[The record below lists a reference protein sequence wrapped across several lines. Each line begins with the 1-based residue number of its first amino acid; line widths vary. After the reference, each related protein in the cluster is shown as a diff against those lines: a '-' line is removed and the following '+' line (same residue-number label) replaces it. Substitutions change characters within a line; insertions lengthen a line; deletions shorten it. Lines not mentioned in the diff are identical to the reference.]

1 MAVAF
6 HSAEPGIHKTTSKNM
21 RETALDN
28 LHMWIG
34 IKKHMIRVPE
44 EFRSPCFLQFLD
56 EIDCYIQELT
66 TYLTN

>member
-1 MAVAF
+1 
-6 HSAEPGIHKTTSKNM
+6 M

-34 IKKHMIRVPE
+34 IKKQMIRVPV
-44 EFRSPCFLQFLD
+44 EFRSPCFIQFLD
-56 EIDCYIQELT
+56 EIDSYIQELT